1 MRYLR
6 QLFEYMY
13 ISKNSFEQ
21 NTRTCTE
28 PRSNFGEGDR
38 FIEIGDEKF
47 KYPRTISRINL
58 NIFLT
63 TTEHPHTYV
72 YIQVTESVHKQIRCN
87 SKNIFA

>member
-1 MRYLR
+1 MPCDNYAKRVY
-6 QLFEYMY
+6 QECYSSWNIYAVFKTVY

-47 KYPRTISRINL
+47 KYPTL
-58 NIFLT
+58 FL
-63 TTEHPHTYV
+63 V
-72 YIQVTESVHKQIRCN
+72 
-87 SKNIFA
+87 